1 MDTRAHARR
10 TEIDSSRYLRLFA
23 VLGAA
28 TAIAILLAT
37 STGALASAPPVGTL
51 PPGPVSSLVVVKG
64 EPFAIALPHSSGGRV
79 WRIARPFDSRVVGQ
93 VSEADVGSNVVL
105 VFRASGTGTTTVA
118 FGLTRGERAKAY
130 ASRRFVIHVH

>member
-1 MDTRAHARR
+1 MHTRARAHRA
-10 TEIDSSRYLRLFA
+10 EIEPSRYLRLFA
-23 VLGAA
+23 ALGPAV
-28 TAIAILLAT
+28 AIAVLVAT
-37 STGALASAPPVGTL
+37 STAAIASAPPVGTL

>member
-1 MDTRAHARR
+1 MDTRHRARR
-10 TEIDSSRYLRLFA
+10 AEIEPSRYPRLLA
-23 VLGAA
+23 VLGTAA
-28 TAIAILLAT
+28 AIAILLAT
-37 STGALASAPPVGTL
+37 STGAMASAPPVGAL